1 MWVWTSEEEH
11 GTAGNCHDG
20 SGGSED
26 GENQEERKESK
37 RNTVDATVE
46 HSAEIENGNGKG
58 YGNGHG
64 NGGVGNGSVGNGQAG
79 ALDMTDAAAA
89 ETAVV
94 AASAEPS
101 RVSREAPAGSG
112 AFLRRIS
119 FEFRFVSASLRHTA

>member
-20 SGGSED
+20 GGGSED
-26 GENQEERKESK
+26 GENQEEREESK
-37 RNTVDATVE
+37 RNTVDARVE

-64 NGGVGNGSVGNGQAG
+64 NGGVGNGGVGNGQAG
-79 ALDMTDAAAA
+79 ALEMTDAAAA

-119 FEFRFVSASLRHTA
+119 FEFRFVSASLQHTA